1 MIIKNCLAALPGE
14 EHLLKKDIR
23 VLNGKIQA
31 IAEALD
37 AAGDTVFDADGYE
50 VFPGAI
56 DSHVHFDEPGF
67 THREDFYHGSMAA
80 ARGGVTTVIDMPC
93 TSLPPVFSTRA
104 LVNKLSHIQSRSVV
118 DFALYGGVSG
128 ELPRDV
134 LAQLLNTQHL
144 GQYEHSASSDNRT
157 APHSAAKLNSPSTD
171 SDKEVLTTASNDD
184 TMLEAME
191 TLAPAVV
198 GYKCYF
204 ISGMETFTAVN
215 HYRFRKALVKA
226 AELKRPLLLHAED
239 PLLIEPATH
248 YWKALALKE
257 GREALWDDYV
267 NSRNELA
274 ELSAVAS
281 ACALAW
287 GYTNTLHIVHVGTA
301 EAAELAWNAGATAE
315 TCPHYLA
322 FSRDDFAVHGS
333 SLKTAPPVKARGQT
347 EKLWRLLAR
356 NVITCVTSD
365 HAPAP
370 HEEKHTGSIWTD
382 YGGIPGTGT
391 VFPYL
396 YSEGY
401 RSGRI
406 SLNQFTALTTG
417 NAAQRYGLSGGKGSI
432 AVGKDAD
439 FVFVHPRK
447 QYTIRGDRL
456 LSKGTLTPFEGK
468 TLDGFIEI
476 TMIRGTIVWD
486 ARKTPEQPETC
497 ITVEPGFGK
506 HLVWGYT

>member
-14 EHLLKKDIR
+14 ERLIKKDISIA
-23 VLNGKIQA
+23 NGKIQA
-31 IAEALD
+31 IADTIEASNEPVLD
-37 AAGDTVFDADGYE
+37 AQGYE

-56 DSHVHFDEPGF
+56 DPHVHFDEPGF

-80 ARGGVTTVIDMPC
+80 VRGGVTTVIDMPC
-93 TSLPPVFSTRA
+93 TSLPPVISKDA
-104 LVNKLSHIQSRSVV
+104 LINKLSHIQTRSVV

-128 ELPRDV
+128 VLPQETLISLFGKD
-134 LAQLLNTQHL
+134 AQDMSLI
-144 GQYEHSASSDNRT
+144 
-157 APHSAAKLNSPSTD
+157 
-171 SDKEVLTTASNDD
+171 TTAGNDE

-191 TLAPAVV
+191 TLAPFVV
-198 GYKCYF
+198 GFKCYF
-204 ISGMETFTAVN
+204 ISGMKTFAAVD
-215 HYRFRKALVKA
+215 HFRFRKALVKA
-226 AELKRPLLLHAED
+226 AELRRPLLLHAED
-239 PLLIEPATH
+239 PSFIQAATQ
-248 YWKALALKE
+248 YWKTLAEQENRL
-257 GREALWDDYV
+257 ASWDDYV

-274 ELSAVAS
+274 ELSAIAS

-287 GYTNTLHIVHVGTA
+287 GYTSTLHIVHVGTA
-301 EAAELAWNAGATAE
+301 EAAELAFNAGATAE

-333 SLKTAPPVKARGQT
+333 SLKTAPPVKGRGQT
-347 EKLWRLLAR
+347 EKLWRLLSR
-356 NVITCVTSD
+356 NVISFVASD

-370 HEEKHTGSIWTD
+370 PEEKHTGSIWSD

-391 VFPYL
+391 IFPYL

-406 SLNQFTALTTG
+406 SLTQFTALTSG
-417 NAAQRYGLSGGKGSI
+417 NAAERYGLAQGKGSI

-439 FVFVHPRK
+439 LVFVHPHK
-447 QYTIRGDRL
+447 HYTVQGNKL

-468 TLDGFIEI
+468 ILDGFIEL

-486 ARKTPEQPETC
+486 ARKAPDEPEAC